1 MMRSGCGMQENV
13 TELERA
19 SGELKLEFSDQSLRR
34 LFQSGS
40 AKAFLPSAYGQDIE
54 VVFANTAGGLA
65 DGDVFTYELNADN
78 NSHIAITT
86 QAAERVYK
94 ALRQDRASS
103 EVIIHA
109 TRRSRVSWLPHETIL
124 YDGSHFAREI
134 NVSLDKSSTVVLGEI
149 LVFGRQASGEI
160 MTKGYMQDH
169 WRIKRDGVLVH
180 AEAFR
185 IKGDFRAVLGH
196 RAGADQAG
204 VMATLF
210 MIAPEDLSPVLAAI
224 RRQPVPEGAWIEA
237 SSWEG
242 KLVVRILAP
251 ALYPVKP
258 RIGAILEKMISS
270 PLPRAWAL

>member
-1 MMRSGCGMQENV
+1 MPSGCGLKENAV
-13 TELERA
+13 ELERA
-19 SGELKLEFSDQSLRR
+19 SGALQLAFSDQSLRR
-34 LFQSGS
+34 FFQSGS

-65 DGDVFTYELNADN
+65 DGDVFTYELNADK
-78 NSHIAITT
+78 NSHIAVTT

-94 ALRQDRASS
+94 ALRQERAMSS
-103 EVIIHA
+103 LVINA
-109 TRRSRVSWLPHETIL
+109 TCGSKVSWLPHETIL

-169 WRIKRDGVLVH
+169 WQIKRDGVLIH

-185 IKGDFRAVLGH
+185 IKGDIRAVLGH

-210 MIAPEDLSPVLAAI
+210 MIAPDDLNPVLAAI
-224 RRQPVPEGAWIEA
+224 RRQPVPEGAWIET
-237 SSWEG
+237 SLWEG

-251 ALYPVKP
+251 SLYLIKSG
-258 RIGAILEKMISS
+258 IGAILEKMISS

>member
-1 MMRSGCGMQENV
+1 MPSGCGLKENAV
-13 TELERA
+13 ELERA
-19 SGELKLEFSDQSLRR
+19 SGALQLAFSDQSLRR
-34 LFQSGS
+34 FFQSGS

-65 DGDVFTYELNADN
+65 DGDVFTYELNADK
-78 NSHIAITT
+78 NSHIAVTT

-94 ALRQDRASS
+94 ALRQERARSS
-103 EVIIHA
+103 LVINA
-109 TRRSRVSWLPHETIL
+109 TCGSKVSWLPHETIL

-169 WRIKRDGVLVH
+169 WQIKRDGVLIH

-185 IKGDFRAVLGH
+185 IKGDIRAVLEH

-210 MIAPEDLSPVLAAI
+210 MIAPDDLNPVLAAI
-224 RRQPVPEGAWIEA
+224 RRQPVPEGAWIET
-237 SSWEG
+237 SLWEG

-251 ALYPVKP
+251 SLYLIKSG
-258 RIGAILEKMISS
+258 IGAILEKMISS

>member
-1 MMRSGCGMQENV
+1 MPSGCGLNENAV
-13 TELERA
+13 ELERA
-19 SGELKLEFSDQSLRR
+19 SGALQLAFSDQSLRR
-34 LFQSGS
+34 FFQSGS

-65 DGDVFTYELNADN
+65 DGDVFTYELNADK
-78 NSHIAITT
+78 NSHIAVTT

-94 ALRQDRASS
+94 ALRQERAMSS
-103 EVIIHA
+103 LVINA
-109 TRRSRVSWLPHETIL
+109 TCGSKVSWLPHETIL

-169 WRIKRDGVLVH
+169 WQIKRDGVLIH

-185 IKGDFRAVLGH
+185 IKGDIRAVLGH

-210 MIAPEDLSPVLAAI
+210 MIAPDDLNPVLAAI
-224 RRQPVPEGAWIEA
+224 RRQPVPEGAWIET
-237 SSWEG
+237 SLWEG

-251 ALYPVKP
+251 SLYLIKSG
-258 RIGAILEKMISS
+258 IGAILEKMISS